1 MRGHD
6 NQNKAWAEAQDERR
20 YMQETRRAA
29 AAAHQRQLWKQQ
41 KEKRMNRKGARAQML
56 LAQAFE
62 QHGGKVP
69 EGEAMEKLV
78 EATKCSPTE
87 IEGWFK
93 CESSNGQPQ
102 PLTRRLMP
110 TVAATDTKRQKQE
123 RATATSWGAMHA
135 ARAPNA
141 AITLSS
147 FVPGAFPPAAF
158 RPSRSD
164 SAPRSTSSAAVV
176 LLATRRTACNGKRSA
191 KSSTAP
197 GTAIIA
203 PSARRSNS
211 APPMALSPRI
221 NSMIRGVIDATAG
234 RSTPSPSP
242 SVSARTRQAS
252 TRRREIWTSSS
263 TAPR

>member
-69 EGEAMEKLV
+69 EGEAMENLV

-110 TVAATDTKRQKQE
+110 TVAANRHQ
-123 RATATSWGAMHA
+123 A
-135 ARAPNA
+135 AE
-141 AITLSS
+141 
-147 FVPGAFPPAAF
+147 
-158 RPSRSD
+158 
-164 SAPRSTSSAAVV
+164 
-176 LLATRRTACNGKRSA
+176 
-191 KSSTAP
+191 
-197 GTAIIA
+197 
-203 PSARRSNS
+203 
-211 APPMALSPRI
+211 
-221 NSMIRGVIDATAG
+221 
-234 RSTPSPSP
+234 
-242 SVSARTRQAS
+242 ARTR
-252 TRRREIWTSSS
+252 RRHEMGRGRRGESRRFRRQFDCDFLPNVPAILSC
-263 TAPR
+263 AGAAGGGR